1 MKGINYVTDE
11 FNNQIA
17 VQIDLRLYKDIW
29 EDFYD
34 RLLVEMRKA
43 EESDDFDDFVN
54 SLTMEGFLDE
64 V

>member
-43 EESDDFDDFVN
+43 EESDDFDTLN
-54 SLTMEGFLDE
+54 Y
-64 V
+64 